1 MCWRTTYTDNFGC
14 GCIDVKVRPG
24 LFRTLFPISGF
35 GFLRSY
41 SLLFF
46 FTMATVRIVVV
57 VIVQHIHGVTTVT
70 STIVAATLEF
80 PEGCAPC
87 ITKRLIAEEA
97 EENARNGGR

>member
-24 LFRTLFPISGF
+24 DCEDRGCRHS
-35 GFLRSY
+35 
-41 SLLFF
+41 
-46 FTMATVRIVVV
+46 
-57 VIVQHIHGVTTVT
+57 
-70 STIVAATLEF
+70 AAHPRGHDCNKYNCGGYWYEHEKTLEF